1 MVPAAIYNVRKL
13 KEYCFVSPTPTY
25 QEPQSKSSGLLV
37 ALVAGAIIALI
48 VANIYLYVQIDHLRT
63 DVSKVRESLSTE
75 LSNLRDA
82 SSVTSASQLRH
93 LETMKADLEAARI
106 KARDDA
112 RTLSSQAKAESQA
125 HADQLARQIQAEE
138 AKVQQQVSSEISEV
152 KSAANTANAKI
163 ADVTTDVGGV
173 KTQVSATQAEL
184 QKTIADLKS
193 TRGDLGVQSG
203 LIATNATELQ
213 ALRRLGERNYFE
225 FKLGKTKVP
234 QRVGDITLKLKNA
247 DPKKNRYTVEV
258 MADDKLTEKKDKN
271 VNEPLQFYSSKAKQ
285 PYEIV
290 VNQVQ
295 KDLIVGYLATP
306 KEQSGR

>member
-1 MVPAAIYNVRKL
+1 
-13 KEYCFVSPTPTY
+13 VSPTPTY
-25 QEPQSKSSGLLV
+25 QEPQPKSSGLLT
-37 ALVAGAIIALI
+37 ALVAGALIALI
-48 VANIYLYVQIDHLRT
+48 AANIYLYMQIDHLRT

-82 SSVTSASQLRH
+82 SSVTTASQLRH
-93 LETMKADLEAARI
+93 LENMKADLEAARV
-106 KARDDA
+106 KARDEA
-112 RTLSSQAKAESQA
+112 RSLSSQAKAESQA

-152 KSAANTANAKI
+152 KTAANTANAKI

-203 LIATNATELQ
+203 LIATNAQELQ
-213 ALRRLGERNYFE
+213 ALRRLGERNYIE
-225 FKLGKTKVP
+225 IKLGKTKAP
-234 QRVGDITLKLKNA
+234 QRYGDITLMLKKT
-247 DPKKNRYTVEV
+247 DPKKNKYTVEV

-271 VNEPLQFYSSKAKQ
+271 VNEPVQFYTSKARQ
-285 PYEIV
+285 PSEIV
-290 VNQVQ
+290 INQVQ
-295 KDLIVGYLATP
+295 KDMIVGYLSTP
-306 KEQSGR
+306 KVEATR

>member
-1 MVPAAIYNVRKL
+1 M
-13 KEYCFVSPTPTY
+13 SPTPIY

-37 ALVAGAIIALI
+37 ALVAGALIALI
-48 VANIYLYVQIDHLRT
+48 AANIYLYVQVDHLRT
-63 DVSKVRESLSTE
+63 DVAKVRESLSTE

-82 SSVTSASQLRH
+82 SSVTTASQSRH
-93 LETMKADLEAARI
+93 LETLKTDLEAARAQ
-106 KARDDA
+106 ARDYS
-112 RTLSSQAKAESQA
+112 RTSSSQAKAEAQA

-152 KSAANTANAKI
+152 KTSANTANAKI
-163 ADVTTDVGGV
+163 ADVSTDVGGV

-184 QKTIADLKS
+184 QKTIADLHS

-203 LIATNATELQ
+203 LIATNAQELQ
-213 ALRRLGERNYFE
+213 ALKRLGERTYTE

-234 QRVGDITLKLKNA
+234 QRVGDITLKLKSV

-258 MADDKLTEKKDKN
+258 MADDKLTEKRDKN
-271 VNEPLQFYSSKAKQ
+271 VNEPVQFYTAKARQ
-285 PYEIV
+285 PYELV

-295 KDLIVGYLATP
+295 KDLIVGYLSTP